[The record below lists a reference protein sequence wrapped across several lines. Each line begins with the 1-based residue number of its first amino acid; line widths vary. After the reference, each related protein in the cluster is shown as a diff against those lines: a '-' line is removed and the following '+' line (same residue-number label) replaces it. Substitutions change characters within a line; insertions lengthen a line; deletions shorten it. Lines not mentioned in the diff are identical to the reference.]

1 MLRTQLR
8 SFHAVAL
15 HGGFTAAAKILRIG
29 QPTLTTQVKALE
41 RRYDVELLHRTKRSV
56 RLTEAGRELFGLTTK
71 ITRLESESE
80 DLLESFNGL
89 RTGTLRIAAVGPFHA
104 TDMIVA
110 FKSTYPLMD
119 VTVDL
124 GNSQQSFERL
134 IEFNADVGI
143 IAEIPRDERVT
154 LVPYKSHK
162 VVLLVSPD
170 HPFFERESVAI
181 RELQSQE
188 FVLRE
193 KGSTTRTALEKALL
207 QNDIE
212 INPVLEIGSREGV
225 WKAVEQGLGIGA
237 VADFEFV
244 PHPRLRI
251 LPFDD
256 ATIVTQYY
264 LAHLKERAE
273 SRKIRAFVETALEN
287 AHSLSDGETAST
299 HAHP

>member
-162 VVLLVSPD
+162 VVLLVSPE

-212 INPVLEIGSREGV
+212 ISPVLEIGSREGV

-287 AHSLSDGETAST
+287 AQSLSDGSL
-299 HAHP
+299 PSSIR